1 MELRIKASDKN
12 SQELEELLQTHKVAF
27 QRMEHGGVD
36 AGQAVEFVL
45 TWGPPVLNL
54 IGAIVDLA
62 KKVGKDKA
70 AKITIDLSDD

>member
-1 MELRIKASDKN
+1 MELRIKASDQN
-12 SQELEELLQTHKVAF
+12 SGELEKLLETHGIAF
-27 QRMEHGGVD
+27 QRMGHDGVD

-54 IGAIVDLA
+54 IGAVVDLA